1 MGLGGRP
8 SEEGGGWALHSLS
21 FQNSS
26 KNRKAKKEKERK
38 EMSGQ
43 EFGHGDNFPG
53 LTKMSLTQEKWS
65 GQDCKN

>member
-8 SEEGGGWALHSLS
+8 SEEGGGWALYSLS

-43 EFGHGDNFPG
+43 EFGHVDNFSG

-65 GQDCKN
+65 GQDWKY

>member
-26 KNRKAKKEKERK
+26 KNRKAKKERERK

-43 EFGHGDNFPG
+43 ELGHEGNFPG
-53 LTKMSLTQEKWS
+53 LAKICSFQEK
-65 GQDCKN
+65 

>member
-43 EFGHGDNFPG
+43 EFGQGGYFPG
-53 LTKMSLTQEKWS
+53 LTKMRLFQEKWC
-65 GQDCKN
+65 GQDCRN